1 MMYQRATETLVEEFS
16 LPRVQ
21 KALES
26 FLTRQR
32 FFPHPSQ
39 IREVLESMRAKERR
53 DELAANRYA
62 PDPKCDHV
70 PGGLFRRTEGGMAR
84 CDCWQRWKHS
94 MSRLGI
100 PQVPGP
106 VGSSSARKKEC
117 VNDR

>member
-1 MMYQRATETLVEEFS
+1 VEEFS

-39 IREVLESMRAKERR
+39 IREVLESMMAKERR

-62 PDPKCDHV
+62 PDPNAITSLVDCSGAQRVEWPAAIAGNDGSTACPDSEFPRYQGPLEV
-70 PGGLFRRTEGGMAR
+70 PR
-84 CDCWQRWKHS
+84 
-94 MSRLGI
+94 
-100 PQVPGP
+100 PGKR
-106 VGSSSARKKEC
+106 SA
-117 VNDR
+117 